1 MIQPLNGCS
10 FEQAGIQFFLV
21 AIIDVAVSLVL
32 QLCVPLIVRRFWP
45 DREKPEFNISEELL
59 VLVHRQF
66 ISFIGVMVFPML
78 SIMTLIG
85 NLIQYVCCRR
95 LNVVVLM

>member
-1 MIQPLNGCS
+1 MIIALVIQPPNGCS

-21 AIIDVAVSLVL
+21 AIIDIAVSLVL
-32 QLCVPLIVRRFWP
+32 QLCLPLIVNRVAP

-78 SIMTLIG
+78 SIITLIG
-85 NLIQYVCCRR
+85 NLIQ
-95 LNVVVLM
+95 